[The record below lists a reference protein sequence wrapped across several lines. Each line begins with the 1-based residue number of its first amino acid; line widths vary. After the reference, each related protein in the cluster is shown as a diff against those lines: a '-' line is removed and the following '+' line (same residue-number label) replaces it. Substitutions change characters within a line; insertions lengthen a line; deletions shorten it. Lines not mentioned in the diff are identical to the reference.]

1 MTDRELQEI
10 PESRYR
16 ELFDQYFNYVYAIVF
31 RILRNCGTD
40 ADVEE
45 CVSDTFADVMRRMQE
60 IDAASIKAYLGT
72 SAKNKAL
79 NLRRTL
85 MTEQK
90 RYLPLEDL
98 SEMPAQDSVED
109 TAEASQIQQK
119 LLNLI
124 ATLGE
129 PDTSILLQKYYYNRN
144 SGEIAAALGMTPAAV
159 RKRCTRAL
167 KRLKQALAEEE
178 SL

>member
-1 MTDRELQEI
+1 MTDRDSQRI

-16 ELFDQYFNYVYAIVF
+16 ELFDRYFNYVYAIVF
-31 RILRNCGTD
+31 RILRDCGTD

-45 CVSDTFADVMRRMQE
+45 CVSDTFADVMRRMQK
-60 IDAASIKAYLGT
+60 IDPASIKAYLGT

-85 MTEQK
+85 TAEQK

-98 SEMPAQDSVED
+98 PEMPAQDSVED
-109 TAEASQIQQK
+109 TAEASQMQRK
-119 LLNLI
+119 LLDLI
-124 ATLGE
+124 AALGE
-129 PDTSILLQKYYYNRN
+129 PDTSILLQKYYYNRK

-167 KRLKQALAEEE
+167 KQLKQALAEEE